1 MKHGRWGPCRE
12 AGHPRPQSRRGAWAA
27 RPRVSIS
34 FPRGPPADGAES
46 IRHWRFEMRGR
57 RMLRTRFGPAGVLL
71 LAWLARS
78 EERRVGKEC
87 GSGWAPSHDEE
98 QRW

>member
-78 EERRVGKEC
+78 EDHTSELQSLRHLVCRLLLEKKK
-87 GSGWAPSHDEE
+87 
-98 QRW
+98 